1 MYILMIARGIPSDK
15 YPQWGCFEKDQAEAL
30 ASIGHKVVVMC
41 IDRRFLF
48 EWRKIGLTHCNIN
61 DVEYYNYYL
70 YPQKITDIISHKLSL
85 RINDKLVQYVYNII
99 FKKHG
104 RPDIIYGQM
113 FGNTQMGICISR
125 KYSIPIVGIEH
136 LGRFNEKNLE
146 NWGYTQSDAE
156 YTYHNIHTT
165 IAVSNKLKESL
176 YRHFSITAD
185 VVPNLVGK
193 EFYYIKPPCKNQVFT
208 MVSVGRLD
216 HGKGFDLLIQALF
229 EIKDQLPKNWQ
240 TKIIGSGEL
249 RDTLQRKIN
258 TYNLQDNIILLGK
271 KSKEELVPLLQQSDL
286 FILSSRSETFGVVYI
301 EAMACGLPIIATDCG
316 GPRDIVT
323 ASNGLLI
330 PNEDINA
337 LGEAIVYMVK
347 NIDKYDRKA
356 IAEDC
361 QMRFSP
367 EVIAKQLTK
376 IFEKTIKKHKEKQ

>member
-1 MYILMIARGIPSDK
+1 MIARGIPSDK

-41 IDRRFLF
+41 IDRRFLL

-176 YRHFSITAD
+176 YRHFSINAD

-193 EFYYIKPPCKNQVFT
+193 EFYYTNHTYKNQEFT
-208 MVSVGRLD
+208 IVSVGRLD
-216 HGKGFDLLIQALF
+216 YGKGFDLLIQALF
-229 EIKDQLPKNWQ
+229 AIKDKLPKNWQ
-240 TKIIGSGEL
+240 TIIIGDGEYNGEL
-249 RDTLQRKIN
+249 QQLLN
-258 TYNLQDNIILLGK
+258 NLNLQNNIHLIGK
-271 KSKEELVPLLQQSDL
+271 KNKKDIVVLLQQSDL
-286 FILSSRSETFGVVYI
+286 FVLPSRSETFGVVYI

-323 ASNGLLI
+323 ESNGLLI
-330 PNEDINA
+330 PNENVDA
-337 LGEAIVYMVK
+337 LSHAILHMVK
-347 NIDKYDRKA
+347 NINKYDRKA

-361 QMRFSP
+361 QARFSS
-367 EVIAKQLTK
+367 EVIAKQLTQ
-376 IFEKTIKKHKEKQ
+376 IFEDTIKKHKEKQ

>member
-1 MYILMIARGIPSDK
+1 MYILMIARGIPSKK

-30 ASIGHKVVVMC
+30 AAFGHKVVVMC

-125 KYSIPIVGIEH
+125 KYKIPIVGIEH
-136 LGRFNEKNLE
+136 LDRFNEENLE
-146 NWGYTQSDAE
+146 KWGYTQQDAAF
-156 YTYHNIHTT
+156 TYHNIDAT
-165 IAVSNKLKESL
+165 ITVSNNLKQAL
-176 YRHFSITAD
+176 FRHFAINSF
-185 VVPNLVGK
+185 VVHNVVGK
-193 EFYYIKPPCKNQVFT
+193 EFVYTQKEKNNIFT
-208 MVSVGRLD
+208 IVTTGSLIYR
-216 HGKGFDLLIQALF
+216 KGFDILINALSN
-229 EIKDQLPKNWQ
+229 IQNCLPKKWQ
-240 TKIIGSGEL
+240 TIIIGDGE
-249 RDTLQRKIN
+249 
-258 TYNLQDNIILLGK
+258 Y
-271 KSKEELVPLLQQSDL
+271 KEELQQLINNLNLQSNIHLIGKKNKKDIVALLQQSDL
-286 FILSSRSETFGVVYI
+286 FILPSRSETFGVVYI

-323 ASNGLLI
+323 ESNGFLI
-330 PNEDINA
+330 PNEDIDA
-337 LGEAIVYMVK
+337 LSKTILYMVK
-347 NIDKYDRKA
+347 NINKYDRKA

-361 QMRFSP
+361 QARFSP
-367 EVIAKQLTK
+367 EVIARQLTK
-376 IFEKTIKKHKEKQ
+376 IFKETIKKHKVEQ